1 MAKKRKGIYPTRGL
15 IFSGIVV
22 SDRAKKTVIVQRDL
36 VSYIP
41 KYQRYARK
49 ISKIAAHNPE
59 NINAQVGDIVQIA
72 ECRKISKTKAWIVTK
87 ILKKGQGHLQPGQVK
102 ERDEAQAMHMRKHG
116 GFAPKEEKDSKAQ
129 KQKLQEQNIEEKE
142 QKKQQK

>member
-15 IFSGIVV
+15 ILSGVVV
-22 SDRAKKTVIVQRDL
+22 SDKAKKTVIVQRDL

-59 NINAQVGDIVQIA
+59 NINAQVGDVVQIA

-87 ILKKGQGHLQPGQVK
+87 ILKKGPGHLLPGQVK
-102 ERDEAQAMHMRKHG
+102 ERDEAQVLHMKKHG
-116 GFAPKEEKDSKAQ
+116 GFAERESKEDKNKEITEPQ
-129 KQKLQEQNIEEKE
+129 TE
-142 QKKQQK
+142 QKTKK